1 MTPAARQLVATDG
14 PHGIP
19 YVRRNLCLKLLQL
32 DPDGNYASREATR
45 HEILKEVRQNWDPG
59 FDTGRQRLPRRHRTA
74 KAGSQEESFER
85 VRQMRN
91 GRGRNGRERK
101 GINTT
106 ASANRRK
113 EHRGGGNRL
122 TVRDMRQ
129 IDPAFTAKPAIWVRE
144 DAIVVSL
151 EGIRAII
158 LHNKMF
164 VFDAENAVVKTPVRL
179 IRKRLV
185 NNMEDVFMPFEF
197 RALEG
202 ILIYT
207 CAVLESEF
215 SKIDPDLRKTLFN
228 LPERINSEQLEK
240 LRRLE
245 QQLNHYYSRARKV
258 QHALQSV
265 LDENEDMADMYL
277 TEKRRNPGIDR
288 NPLDHDEAEMLL
300 ETYLQIVD
308 DLTSRAGLLNQA
320 IDDTENLVEIHLDTT
335 QNRLLLVDLIIT
347 VFTTIISFG
356 AMVTAVF
363 GMNFPLP
370 GVMTNLPESQ
380 YYFYGCAVLLALVM
394 SIGLVLLVR
403 WCRQQGIYRGRP
415 HVRRRKNGM
424 LNVVVRATEQTK
436 RRTEK
441 LLSKP
446 PEREKRRVNELLR
459 EN

>member
-1 MTPAARQLVATDG
+1 MTPAAPQLVATDG
-14 PHGIP
+14 PYGIP
-19 YVRRNLCLKLLQL
+19 FVRRNLCLKLLQL
-32 DPDGNYASREATR
+32 DPDGNCVPRVATR
-45 HEILKEVRQNWDPG
+45 HEVLKEVRQNWDPG
-59 FDTGRQRLPRRHRTA
+59 FDTARQRLPRHKAAR
-74 KAGSQEESFER
+74 AGSQEESFER

-91 GRGRNGRERK
+91 GRGRNGRDKRVMN
-101 GINTT
+101 ISAT
-106 ASANRRK
+106 ANRKK
-113 EHRGGGNRL
+113 EQRSGGNRL

-164 VFDAENAVVKTPVRL
+164 VFDTDNPMVNTPVRL

-207 CAVLESEF
+207 CAVLESGF
-215 SKIDPDLRKTLFN
+215 AGIDPDLRKTLCNFS
-228 LPERINSEQLEK
+228 ERVNPEQLED
-240 LRRLE
+240 LRKLE

-258 QHALQSV
+258 QNALQSV
-265 LDENEDMADMYL
+265 LDEDEDMADMYL
-277 TEKRRNPGIDR
+277 TEKRRNPGVDR

-308 DLTSRAGLLNQA
+308 DLTSRAGLLDQA
-320 IDDTENLVEIHLDTT
+320 IDDTENLIEIRLDTM

-370 GVMTNLPESQ
+370 KVMEDLPQSQ
-380 YYFYGCAVLLALVM
+380 YYFYGCVVLMGLVM
-394 SIGLVLLVR
+394 SIGLVFLVR

-415 HVRRRKNGM
+415 HMHRRKKGVI
-424 LNVVVRATEQTK
+424 NVFARATEQTK
-436 RRTEK
+436 RRAEK

-446 PEREKRRVNELLR
+446 PAAERRMSGMY
-459 EN
+459 